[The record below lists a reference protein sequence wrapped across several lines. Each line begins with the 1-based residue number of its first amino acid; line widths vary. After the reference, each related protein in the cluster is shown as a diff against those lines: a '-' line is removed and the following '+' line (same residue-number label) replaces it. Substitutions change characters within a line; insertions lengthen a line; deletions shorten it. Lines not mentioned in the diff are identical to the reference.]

1 MTPRQLLGRMLQNLK
16 QIYAKKGDDVRTYWV
31 VDRLVLLA
39 PDAVEG
45 LRDRGLISARLGLR
59 PAAARDFG
67 AYLERAPGAPDASEI
82 REVLAT
88 LRAAPNLLN

>member
-1 MTPRQLLGRMLQNLK
+1 MLQNLK
-16 QIYAKKGDDVRTYWV
+16 QIMRAKKGDDVRTYWV
-31 VDRLVLLA
+31 VDRLVLPRSGRRGGA
-39 PDAVEG
+39 ARPRAH
-45 LRDRGLISARLGLR
+45 LRRPGLR
-59 PAAARDFG
+59 PAAARDLG